1 LLTTLAG
8 NYVNQTTAN
17 TLQAISVAAPQRR
30 RRPASFS
37 QALAVGLE
45 STDSDDRQILEA
57 SIAQKFD
64 QQYNA
69 QIHHFLPH
77 LLSLSE
83 SEELGAVVGV
93 GLAGQS
99 ELFLERYL
107 DTTVEQAVSQAVRA
121 PIDRGQ
127 VVEIGNLAAAVP
139 GTASLLFAVL
149 ATILHRAGIRWVV
162 CTATPQ
168 VKTMLGNMRFPIRTI
183 CDADIAA
190 MGDQADE
197 WGDYYASRPQVIV
210 GDTRHAAEAVS
221 SSRLMS
227 ALIRKLES
235 PINRIAANL
244 KAAR

>member
-1 LLTTLAG
+1 M
-8 NYVNQTTAN
+8 NHTTAN
-17 TLQAISVAAPQRR
+17 TVQALSARTMQPR

-37 QALAVGLE
+37 QALAIGLE
-45 STDSDDRQILEA
+45 STGSADRQILEA
-57 SIAQKFD
+57 CIAQKFD

-83 SEELGAVVGV
+83 SEELGAVVGMR
-93 GLAGQS
+93 LAGQS
-99 ELFLERYL
+99 ECFLERYL
-107 DTTVEQAVSQAVRA
+107 DTTVEQAISRAVRA
-121 PIDRGQ
+121 PIDRDQ
-127 VVEIGNLAAAVP
+127 VVEIGNLAAALP

-168 VKTMLGNMRFPIRTI
+168 IKAMLGNLRFPARTI

-190 MGDQADE
+190 MGDQANE
-197 WGDYYASRPQVIV
+197 WGDYYASHPQVIV
-210 GDTRHAAEAVS
+210 GDTRIAAAAVGD
-221 SSRLMS
+221 SRLMS

-235 PINRIAANL
+235 PINRIAAAL
-244 KAAR
+244 KAARQ